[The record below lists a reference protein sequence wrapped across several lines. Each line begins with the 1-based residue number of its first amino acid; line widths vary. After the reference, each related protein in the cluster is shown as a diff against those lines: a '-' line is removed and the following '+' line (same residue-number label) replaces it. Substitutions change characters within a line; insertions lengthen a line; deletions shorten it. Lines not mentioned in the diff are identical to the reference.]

1 MPWSANRYQSCS
13 YNTAMDQR
21 YVQFGCGMCA
31 PETWQNFDA
40 GPAFWLQSRLPFL
53 TPLLVKKGF
62 PPYPKN
68 IRYGDVIKGLP
79 LPHQSVDAV
88 YCSHVL
94 EHLTLEE
101 FRLAIRNVFSY
112 LRPGGTFR
120 LVLPDLEQLIKVY
133 MTDGTPGAASRFM
146 RESYLGEQALSRG
159 LGALP
164 TALFGRSRHLWMWDY
179 KGIAEQLAAAG
190 YTDIRRAQLGD
201 SSDPRFSEV
210 ESEGR
215 WTNCLG
221 VDCKR
226 P

>member
-1 MPWSANRYQSCS
+1 MRARRSSIMELSSHPLLNVTSLRCIANQRKSPAQSS
-13 YNTAMDQR
+13 QIDALLTPRAIAYAMYNTAMDHR
-21 YVQFGCGMCA
+21 YEQFGCGMCA

-68 IRYGDVIKGLP
+68 IEYGDVIKGLP
-79 LPHQSVDAV
+79 VPTRSAEAV

-94 EHLTLEE
+94 EHIALDE

-120 LVLPDLEQLIKVY
+120 LLLPDV
-133 MTDGTPGAASRFM
+133 
-146 RESYLGEQALSRG
+146 
-159 LGALP
+159 
-164 TALFGRSRHLWMWDY
+164 
-179 KGIAEQLAAAG
+179 
-190 YTDIRRAQLGD
+190 AQL
-201 SSDPRFSEV
+201 
-210 ESEGR
+210 
-215 WTNCLG
+215 T
-221 VDCKR
+221 R

>member
-1 MPWSANRYQSCS
+1 M
-13 YNTAMDQR
+13 YNTAMDHR

-53 TPLLVKKGF
+53 TPLLVKRGF

-68 IRYGDVIKGLP
+68 IQYGDIIKGLP
-79 LPHQSVDAV
+79 VPLQSADAV

-94 EHLTLEE
+94 EHLTLDE
-101 FRLAIRNVFSY
+101 FRLALRNVFSY

-120 LVLPDLEQLIKVY
+120 LVLPDLEQLIGVY
-133 MTDGTPGAASRFM
+133 VNDTTPGASSRFM
-146 RESYLGEQALSRG
+146 QDSFLGEPSMTRG
-159 LGALP
+159 LKSMPA
-164 TALFGRSRHLWMWDY
+164 ALFGRARHLWMWDY

-190 YTDIRRAQLGD
+190 FINIRRAQMGD
-201 SSDPRFSEV
+201 SPDPRFKEV
-210 ESEGR
+210 EDESR
-215 WTNCLG
+215 WTDCLG
-221 VDCKR
+221 VDCRR